1 LCFYPYAPVPWIK
14 PSQRRFTEADLPDPE
29 VRQQLLEHG
38 RRRLDTAGF
47 VEIGM
52 DQYALQGDAL
62 AMAAANGT
70 LDRNFM
76 GYAPASMTPLLGL
89 GSSAM
94 GDAGTAF
101 AQNEKNLM
109 RYEARVDRGELP
121 IQRGHVLD
129 AEDLRL
135 RHVISCIVNLRAVQ
149 WTASD
154 MLTDWYRQALP
165 LLAGLR
171 HDGLIDLQANALH
184 VTPRGLP
191 FLRNVCLAFD
201 SVGHDAA

>member
-1 LCFYPYAPVPWIK
+1 MCASSCWNMGAGALGA
-14 PSQRRFTEADLPDPE
+14 
-29 VRQQLLEHG
+29 
-38 RRRLDTAGF
+38 AGF
-47 VEIGM
+47 VEIGL
-52 DQYALQGDAL
+52 DQYARPGDPL

-70 LDRNFM
+70 LARNFM
-76 GYAPASMTPLLGL
+76 GYGPASRTPLIGL

-135 RHVISCIVNLRAVQ
+135 RHVISDIVNLRAVK

-154 MLTDWYRQALP
+154 MLTDWYRRALP
-165 LLAGLR
+165 LLAELR
-171 HDGLIDLQANALH
+171 HDGLIDLQADALH
-184 VTPRGLP
+184 VTSRGLP

-201 SVGHDAA
+201 ARTQRAGESVRNDAA